1 MVITDFDSFMKIDI
15 RVGEI
20 VRVEPYPG
28 AKKPALKLWI
38 DFGPELGE
46 RKSSAQIT
54 KYYSPETLVGRQII
68 AVVNFKPR
76 QIGKFISE
84 VLEELGDN
92 AKISSDHPIW
102 DDLRVKLQSPL
113 FWTSE
118 KTLRTTSIDLV
129 REFIDGAL
137 PGVKKSLREIIDF
150 SPKTDI
156 SIGIKKFIGWYKDY
170 YHV

>member
-1 MVITDFDSFMKIDI
+1 MVITDYDSFMKIDI

-20 VRVEPYPG
+20 VRVEPYPE

-84 VLEELGDN
+84 VLVLGVPDGEGDGVILVEPE
-92 AKISSDHPIW
+92 AEA
-102 DDLRVKLQSPL
+102 LLGGRV
-113 FWTSE
+113 
-118 KTLRTTSIDLV
+118 
-129 REFIDGAL
+129 
-137 PGVKKSLREIIDF
+137 
-150 SPKTDI
+150 
-156 SIGIKKFIGWYKDY
+156 
-170 YHV
+170 H

>member
-20 VRVEPYPG
+20 VRVEPYPE

-76 QIGKFISE
+76 QIGKFVSE
-84 VLEELGDN
+84 VLVLGVPDGEGDGVILVEPE
-92 AKISSDHPIW
+92 ADA
-102 DDLRVKLQSPL
+102 LVGGRV
-113 FWTSE
+113 
-118 KTLRTTSIDLV
+118 
-129 REFIDGAL
+129 
-137 PGVKKSLREIIDF
+137 
-150 SPKTDI
+150 
-156 SIGIKKFIGWYKDY
+156 
-170 YHV
+170 H